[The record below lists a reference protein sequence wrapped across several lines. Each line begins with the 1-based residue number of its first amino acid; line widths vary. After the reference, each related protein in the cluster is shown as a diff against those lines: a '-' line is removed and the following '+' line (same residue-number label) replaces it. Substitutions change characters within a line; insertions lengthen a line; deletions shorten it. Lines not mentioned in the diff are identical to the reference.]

1 MSVCEGYELLRGE
14 VTVSK
19 TLKEKGL
26 KMKQFLAAVVVLS
39 LFLLGMVGCAEKATV
54 TKETKVSTPGGTT
67 KVAVERE
74 VKHTGDNP
82 PAAQR

>member
-1 MSVCEGYELLRGE
+1 
-14 VTVSK
+14 
-19 TLKEKGL
+19 
-26 KMKQFLAAVVVLS
+26 MKQFLAAVVVLS

-67 KVAVERE
+67 KVTVEKE
-74 VKHTGDNP
+74 IKQTGDNP